1 MEGTPPPS
9 TPGTPKKPETPTRN
23 NFTIQQKQELIKAY
37 DNLRKQNKTMSKMA
51 AARELCLKYTSLNT
65 LLSQREK
72 IMNCSIT
79 SNKKVRPSAHPE
91 IERATVE
98 WFNSRSAKDA
108 NLSRPILQKKAL
120 DFARKSGSDYNPSM
134 SFIARILKKEE
145 ISTKHRCGEAGSA
158 DLRFHSR
165 VVNKVGS
172 AIK

>member
-1 MEGTPPPS
+1 MERLVTRGKLNSVFLQCIIMEG
-9 TPGTPKKPETPTRN
+9 
-23 NFTIQQKQELIKAY
+23 
-37 DNLRKQNKTMSKMA
+37 
-51 AARELCLKYTSLNT
+51 
-65 LLSQREK
+65 
-72 IMNCSIT
+72 
-79 SNKKVRPSAHPE
+79 

>member
-1 MEGTPPPS
+1 MSNFVCLQAVERLV
-9 TPGTPKKPETPTRN
+9 TRGKLN
-23 NFTIQQKQELIKAY
+23 SVFLQ
-37 DNLRKQNKTMSKMA
+37 
-51 AARELCLKYTSLNT
+51 CLKYTSLKT

-108 NLSRPILQKKAL
+108 NLSRPI
-120 DFARKSGSDYNPSM
+120 SNSPMG
-134 SFIARILKKEE
+134 
-145 ISTKHRCGEAGSA
+145 
-158 DLRFHSR
+158 FHSR